1 MKELSITYNM
11 AYFGETFS
19 TVKIL
24 ELIMLTNIVK
34 GMSKEKKKQQ
44 KAKTFLFFADV
55 MCNIQ
60 SIFFK
65 QTKFHIYSHLFL
77 L

>member
-34 GMSKEKKKQQ
+34 GMSK
-44 KAKTFLFFADV
+44 
-55 MCNIQ
+55 
-60 SIFFK
+60 
-65 QTKFHIYSHLFL
+65 
-77 L
+77 

>member
-34 GMSKEKKKQQ
+34 GMSKEKKNSKKQ
-44 KAKTFLFFADV
+44 KLFF
-55 MCNIQ
+55 
-60 SIFFK
+60 FFC
-65 QTKFHIYSHLFL
+65 
-77 L
+77 

>member
-19 TVKIL
+19 TVKIFR
-24 ELIMLTNIVK
+24 TDNAYKYCQGNVK
-34 GMSKEKKKQQ
+34 RKKKQQ

>member
-44 KAKTFLFFADV
+44 KAKTFLFF
-55 MCNIQ
+55 
-60 SIFFK
+60 
-65 QTKFHIYSHLFL
+65 L
-77 L
+77 LM